1 MSILFKSNRPS
12 LNTRRILYSPYKT
25 LKRNKLIL
33 AISITYP
40 KLKVFVGFKYCFYIY
55 LIDFY
60 CYFLLGDIFL
70 GVDNL
75 GLKC

>member
-40 KLKVFVGFKYCFYIY
+40 KLKVYIDLNAHYSFILLIFV
-55 LIDFY
+55 LILCLVMY
-60 CYFLLGDIFL
+60 S
-70 GVDNL
+70 
-75 GLKC
+75 